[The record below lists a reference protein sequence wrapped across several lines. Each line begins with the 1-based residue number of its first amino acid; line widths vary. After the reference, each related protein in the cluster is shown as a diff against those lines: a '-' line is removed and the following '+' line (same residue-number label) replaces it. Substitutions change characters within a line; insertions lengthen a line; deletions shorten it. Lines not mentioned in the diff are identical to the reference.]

1 MSDEFNLEFNLQFTL
16 RYVLGDLTFI
26 CDFKK
31 HLSFGFVFIKGSEIK
46 PKKFIVDRWS
56 GWRERDRVH
65 IYVVRRVD
73 CESCLG
79 YKQNV
84 YTTIEIITV
93 WGKYIYIER
102 R

>member
-16 RYVLGDLTFI
+16 RYVLGDFTFI

-56 GWRERDRVH
+56 G
-65 IYVVRRVD
+65 
-73 CESCLG
+73 
-79 YKQNV
+79 
-84 YTTIEIITV
+84 
-93 WGKYIYIER
+93 
-102 R
+102 